1 MPPHASAEARSACR
15 RSQRA
20 RLADA
25 GFADPAQIVDEVA
38 GGLLFTKTPDFC
50 RRLRAAVDAMIEGG
64 VEPEPAREPEPA
76 QKPAGRPQACR
87 TVRLLRDLT
96 GSTRP

>member
-15 RSQRA
+15 AAQQA

-25 GFADPAQIVDEVA
+25 GFTDPAQIVDEVA